1 MRLLLA
7 RSIRKNSHSYNI
19 ILFVP
24 MLFFVLSSVSHVS
37 FICILAVFISFS
49 PFSIMLGLSLE
60 NLKSLNSIFS
70 NCTRTSQINQQ
81 FYVKINQATFKSSP
95 RGTYL
100 FYINQN
106 VQNKAPKFYD
116 FKNSEDVVLKETS
129 NLNQHA
135 IS

>member
-1 MRLLLA
+1 MF
-7 RSIRKNSHSYNI
+7 Y
-19 ILFVP
+19 V
-24 MLFFVLSSVSHVS
+24 VSHIS
-37 FICILAVFISFS
+37 FLCILVVFI
-49 PFSIMLGLSLE
+49 PFSQFLIILGLSLE
-60 NLKSLNSIFS
+60 NLKPLNSIFS

-129 NLNQHA
+129 N
-135 IS
+135 